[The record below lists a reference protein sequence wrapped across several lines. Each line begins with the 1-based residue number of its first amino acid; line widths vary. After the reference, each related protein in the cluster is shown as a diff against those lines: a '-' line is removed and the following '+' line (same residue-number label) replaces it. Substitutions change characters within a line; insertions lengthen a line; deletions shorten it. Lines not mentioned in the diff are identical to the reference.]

1 PRAALVGEGATVG
14 VQRLVHAVPGIG
26 GAGVE
31 AAELEARAE
40 HGLDG
45 GEEEGLGDALGEEG
59 ILVDEVGQAARAR
72 LLLELGAGLVA
83 LPGIQGLEAIEHALA
98 QGGVDGAG
106 EREVAEVAELAA
118 LVGGQHRAG
127 ILMLMSSVM
136 KTVIFLAALIA
147 SLAVGSRAMA
157 QAAPPNPDPYTAPP
171 PSYGAPPPG
180 YGTVTM
186 PPQNAFLMYDAQRRN
201 AGLAILIEL
210 FVPGL
215 GSLYGDHG
223 VGALITW

>member
-1 PRAALVGEGATVG
+1 
-14 VQRLVHAVPGIG
+14 
-26 GAGVE
+26 
-31 AAELEARAE
+31 
-40 HGLDG
+40 
-45 GEEEGLGDALGEEG
+45 
-59 ILVDEVGQAARAR
+59 
-72 LLLELGAGLVA
+72 
-83 LPGIQGLEAIEHALA
+83 
-98 QGGVDGAG
+98 
-106 EREVAEVAELAA
+106 
-118 LVGGQHRAG
+118 
-127 ILMLMSSVM
+127 MSSVM

-223 VGALITW
+223 VGALITWGLMIGGIALVIVGATNSVDSIDRQGHDNTGAGTEIGIGIAMFLGGRVYGLVDSYLSTEEYNRKLRQKLGLPAGLSLGVGRIGSGPMAALGPRLSFTF